1 MRYSFTMNAKIYHNP
16 GCSKSRATLALL
28 EERGI
33 AVDIIEYLK
42 DPPTAGTIRTLL
54 AQLELTPADIV
65 RTGETAFRESGLT
78 AGSPPDQLVA
88 LITREPAVLQRPI
101 VVFDGKARIG
111 RPPEQVLELF
121 A

>member
-16 GCSKSRATLALL
+16 RCSKSRATLALL

-33 AVDIIEYLK
+33 AVDIVEYLK
-42 DPPTAGTIRTLL
+42 NPPSATTVYDLL
-54 AQLELTPADIV
+54 SRLEMDPADIL
-65 RTGETAFRESGLT
+65 RTGEPAFRESGLT
-78 AGSPPDQLVA
+78 TGSPAEELVE
-88 LITREPAVLQRPI
+88 LIVKQPIVLERPI
-101 VVFDGKARIG
+101 VVFGNRARIG